1 MLAALMIFHALLL
14 RQFITA
20 IVYRRFDLSGGP
32 REYYEFRI
40 DNNVNG
46 VFGRQKPVPCDS
58 AACENANPVSKMKL
72 VDDEKFLEYKNM

>member
-32 REYYEFRI
+32 RKYYEFRI
-40 DNNVNG
+40 DDNING
-46 VFGRQKPVPCDS
+46 LFGRQKPVPCETV
-58 AACENANPVSKMKL
+58 ACEAENPLSKM
-72 VDDEKFLEYKNM
+72 